1 MEVTVRSKFGLVPS
15 RVKVDNEDDE
25 DDEDDVDDDEAV
37 TEGANYENSKCV
49 RDVAIAAKR

>member
-25 DDEDDVDDDEAV
+25 DDVDNDDAV